1 MLDLL
6 LTLTIAV
13 LLGALVYFLRGG
25 SVAGEGATGPSE
37 REERARNRTL
47 ISLAAIPTVALAG
60 LAAGLPTIIAGAVG
74 FFAGVGCHVA
84 LKTHASRRD
93 MALEMDLASAL
104 DLVVASLRAGA
115 ALVDSLNTA
124 AAESRGRT
132 ARMLEEICDRI
143 RLGDPPSAVMFDLV
157 ERYPQEG
164 VRLFAFTLASHFNSG
179 GSVAQ
184 SLGEVARTIR
194 DRVDVIRRSG
204 SQAVETQA
212 SVAGILAITY
222 GLAFLMWK
230 QYPDRVE
237 GFLSNDL
244 GLSAVGLS
252 VFLQA
257 IGVAWISRTIQV
269 EV

>member
-6 LTLTIAV
+6 LTLTLAV
-13 LLGALVYFLRGG
+13 LLGALIYFLRGG
-25 SVAGEGATGPSE
+25 GSE
-37 REERARNRTL
+37 ASGVPRASQARDRGRNRAL
-47 ISLAAIPTVALAG
+47 ISLAVTPAAALAG

-74 FFAGVGCHVA
+74 FFAGVGCNVA
-84 LKTHASRRD
+84 LKTHTSRRD
-93 MALEMDLASAL
+93 VALEMELASAL

-124 AAESRGRT
+124 ANESRGRT
-132 ARMLEEICDRI
+132 AGILDEICDRI
-143 RLGDPPSAVMFDLV
+143 RIGDPPSAVMFDLV

-184 SLGEVARTIR
+184 SLSEVARTIR
-194 DRVDVIRRSG
+194 DRVDVIRRSS

-230 QYPDRVE
+230 QYPERVE

>member
-6 LTLTIAV
+6 LTVTLAV
-13 LLGALVYFLRGG
+13 LIGALIHFIRGG
-25 SVAGEGATGPSE
+25 SGVGGEERRPSQG
-37 REERARNRTL
+37 RERARNRAL
-47 ISLAAIPTVALAG
+47 ISLAAAPAAALACLAGDLPTV
-60 LAAGLPTIIAGAVG
+60 IAMAVG
-74 FFAGVGCHVA
+74 TFVGVGCHVA
-84 LKTHASRRD
+84 LKTYASRRD
-93 MALEMDLASAL
+93 VALELDLASAL

-124 AAESRGRT
+124 SKESRGRT
-132 ARMLEEICDRI
+132 RVILEEICDRI
-143 RLGDPPSAVMFDLV
+143 RIGDSPSAVLFDLV

-164 VRLFAFTLASHFNSG
+164 IRLFAFTLASHFNSG

-184 SLGEVARTIR
+184 SLSEVARTIR

>member
-6 LTLTIAV
+6 LTLTLAV
-13 LLGALVYFLRGG
+13 LLGALIYFLRGG
-25 SVAGEGATGPSE
+25 GSEGSGSARSSQG
-37 REERARNRTL
+37 RDRARTRAL
-47 ISLAAIPTVALAG
+47 VSLALVPAAALAG
-60 LAAGLPTIIAGAVG
+60 LAAGLPSIIAGAVG

-84 LKTHASRRD
+84 LNTHASRRD
-93 MALEMDLASAL
+93 VALEVDLASAL

-124 AAESRGRT
+124 AKESRGRT
-132 ARMLEEICDRI
+132 AGILEEICDRI
-143 RLGDPPSAVMFDLV
+143 RIGDPPSAVMFDIV
-157 ERYPQEG
+157 DRYPQEG

-184 SLGEVARTIR
+184 SLSEVARTIR

-257 IGVAWISRTIQV
+257 VGVAWISRTIQV

>member
-6 LTLTIAV
+6 LTVTLAV
-13 LLGALVYFLRGG
+13 LVGALIYFIRGG
-25 SVAGEGATGPSE
+25 SGMRGEGGRPSQG
-37 REERARNRTL
+37 RERARSRAL
-47 ISLAAIPTVALAG
+47 ISLAAAPAATIACLAG
-60 LAAGLPTIIAGAVG
+60 GMPSIIAGAVG
-74 FFAGVGCHVA
+74 AFVGVGCHVA

-93 MALEMDLASAL
+93 IALELDLASAL

-124 AAESRGRT
+124 AKESRGRT
-132 ARMLEEICDRI
+132 AGILEEICDRI
-143 RLGDPPSAVMFDLV
+143 RIGDAPSTVLFDV
-157 ERYPQEG
+157 VDRYPQEG

-184 SLGEVARTIR
+184 SLSEVARTIR

>member
-1 MLDLL
+1 MLDVLL
-6 LTLTIAV
+6 SLTIAILV
-13 LLGALVYFLRGG
+13 VALVYFVRTGTED
-25 SVAGEGATGPSE
+25 GEASRPSLSQAK
-37 REERARNRTL
+37 ARNRAL
-47 ISLAAIPTVALAG
+47 ISVAAVPASALAALAC
-60 LAAGLPTIIAGAVG
+60 GLPTVIALAVSA
-74 FFAGVGCHVA
+74 FVGVGVHVA
-84 LKTHASRRD
+84 LTTYAARRD
-93 MALEMDLASAL
+93 LALELDLAAAL

-124 AAESRGRT
+124 AKEARGRT
-132 ARMLEEICDRI
+132 AEILEEICDRI
-143 RLGDPPSAVMFDLV
+143 RIGDEPASVLFDIV
-157 ERYPQEG
+157 DRYPQEG
-164 VRLFAFTLASHFNSG
+164 IRLFAFTLASHFNSG

-184 SLGEVARTIR
+184 SLSEVSRTIR
-194 DRVDVIRRSG
+194 DRVDVIRRSS

-244 GLSAVGLS
+244 GLSAVGIS

-257 IGVAWISRTIQV
+257 IGVAWISRTVQV